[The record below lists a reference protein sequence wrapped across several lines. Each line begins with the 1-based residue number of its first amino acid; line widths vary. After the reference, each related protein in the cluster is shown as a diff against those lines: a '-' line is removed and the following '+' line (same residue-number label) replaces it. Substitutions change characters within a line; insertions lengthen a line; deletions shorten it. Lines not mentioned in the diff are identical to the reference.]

1 MGIGQKISI
10 LLLTTFFFTGCTFF
24 DKKNVA
30 GLQVITNDT
39 TSSLFLDGQYLDKT
53 PFIDKTIKPGKYT
66 LKIEPDNTN
75 LASHETQI
83 VLRKGLLTV
92 VTWKPGDRPETSGG
106 IIYEMEEIR
115 NNKSELS
122 FITIPDNT
130 IIRFDQGDQQ
140 FSPLALKNIE
150 PGHHQ
155 FELSLPSYEK
165 QQHTINAVGGYRIT
179 ITAKLARTVPP
190 DDQVKDGSSRTT
202 DEGIFNLASDSAK
215 TSTIS
220 GQVVTIK
227 STGFLQNGVE
237 VLRVRSLASPSAEIV
252 GYAKVGQ
259 TYPYLNETLGN
270 WYKIKLDDQLGW
282 VSDQYAELLNE

>member
-1 MGIGQKISI
+1 MGIWQKISI

-30 GLQVITNDT
+30 GLQVITNNT
-39 TSSLFLDGQYLDKT
+39 SSSLFLDGQYLDKT
-53 PFIDKTIKPGKYT
+53 PFIDKAIKPGKYT
-66 LKIEPDNTN
+66 LKIEPDDTN
-75 LASHETQI
+75 LASYETQV

-106 IIYEMEEIR
+106 IIYEMEEI
-115 NNKSELS
+115 KSNQGELS

-130 IIRFDQGDQQ
+130 IISFDQGEQQ

-165 QQHTINAVGGYRIT
+165 QQHTINVVKGHRIT
-179 ITAKLARTVPP
+179 ITAKLARAVPP
-190 DDQVKDGSSRTT
+190 DDKEENNSIQTT
-202 DEGIFNLASDSAK
+202 DKRIFDLASESAQVS
-215 TSTIS
+215 TSS
-220 GQVVTIK
+220 GQLVTIK
-227 STGFLQNGVE
+227 ATNFFQDGAE
-237 VLRVRSLASPSAEIV
+237 VLKVRSLASPSAEIV

-259 TYPYLNETLGN
+259 DYPYLNETSEG
-270 WYKIKLDDQLGW
+270 WYKIQLNEQTGW
-282 VSDQYAELLNE
+282 VSGQYTENIHN